1 MGSGTSTTEDEGH
14 LDETHEESKRFF
26 FLPTCDVLLFIL
38 LNLSL
43 HLRSGNSC
51 EGLGDFPDSPSPDRV
66 PTTVPHCE
74 LMLSDLLSHE

>member
-14 LDETHEESKRFF
+14 LDETHEESKRFL

-38 LNLSL
+38 LLSL

-51 EGLGDFPDSPSPDRV
+51 EGLGDSLKALLKTECPP
-66 PTTVPHCE
+66 
-74 LMLSDLLSHE
+74 LSHTVN

>member
-14 LDETHEESKRFF
+14 LDESHEESNISF

-43 HLRSGNSC
+43 HLRSGNSW
-51 EGLGDFPDSPSPDRV
+51 EGLGDSLKALLKTECPP
-66 PTTVPHCE
+66 
-74 LMLSDLLSHE
+74 LSHTVN